1 MKRIQNFEKVLEFA
15 PDAMI
20 IVNKQGI
27 IELANQQAEKIFGY
41 PKNELIGN
49 AIEMLIPD
57 RFKPKHGGHRNG
69 YFASPHVRPMGSGIK
84 LYGKRKDGSEF
95 PVEISL
101 SPIEEEELVA
111 AAIRDVTEK
120 TKLSERFENLLES
133 APDAMVIVNKQG
145 VIELVNLQTEK
156 MFGFSRT
163 ELIGQKVEI
172 LMPQR
177 FANKHPGHR
186 GNFFENPHVRPMGT
200 GLKLFGRKKDNS
212 EFPIEISLSPIE
224 KEGLVAAAIRDVTQ
238 RFMTDYLMAKNKQL
252 EDFAYITSHNLRSPV
267 SNLNSLLQFY
277 KNEKTEEGRKIMF
290 DKFEITVQRLGET
303 LNNLMDVLVIQHG
316 NKPLISTVY
325 FENVFFKIKSGMEI
339 MINDANAHIETDFK
353 EAPSVEYSTVYLES
367 IMYNLINNA
376 LKYSSVNRKPII
388 RVKTSIKD
396 GKVMLTVSDN
406 GMGIDL
412 NKHGNK
418 LFGLNKVFHKH
429 PDAKGVGLFI
439 TKTQIE
445 SMGGQITAECE
456 PDKGCTFRII
466 F

>member
-1 MKRIQNFEKVLEFA
+1 MKRIQNFENVLEFA
-15 PDAMI
+15 PDAII
-20 IVNKQGI
+20 IVNDQGL
-27 IELANQQAEKIFGY
+27 IEIANLQAEKIFGY
-41 PKNELIGN
+41 KKNELIGN
-49 AIEMLIPD
+49 KIEMLIPE
-57 RFKPKHGGHRNG
+57 RYGHHHTKHRDN
-69 YFASPHVRPMGSGIK
+69 YFSNPHVRPMGSG
-84 LYGKRKDGSEF
+84 LTLSGKRKDGSEF

-101 SPIEEEELVA
+101 SPIEEGFVA
-111 AAIRDVTEK
+111 ASIRDVSEK
-120 TKLSERFENLLES
+120 VKLTQLFKNLLES

-156 MFGFSRT
+156 MFGYDRS

-177 FANKHPGHR
+177 FGNRHPGHR
-186 GNFFENPHVRPMGT
+186 ENFFANPHVRPMGS

-238 RFMTDYLMAKNKQL
+238 RFMTEYLMAKNKQL

-277 KNEKTEEGRKIMF
+277 KSEKTEEGRKLMF

-316 NKPLISTVY
+316 NKPLMSTVY
-325 FENVFFKIKSGMEI
+325 FDNVFFKIKSGMEI
-339 MINDANAHIETDFK
+339 MINDVNAYLTSDFSK
-353 EAPSVEYSTVYLES
+353 APSVEYSSVYLES

-376 LKYSSVNRKPII
+376 LKYASPNRKPMIHVETC
-388 RVKTSIKD
+388 VKN
-396 GKVMLTVSDN
+396 GKTELSVSDN
-406 GMGIDL
+406 GLGIDL
-412 NKHGNK
+412 KKNGNK

-439 TKTQIE
+439 TKTQVE